1 MSVQTTLPLTNQT
14 SKGGPAEKMIDDS
27 IIDGIFSSLR
37 KNDKKIGK
45 RDEQIRLAKDIFNTI
60 VRKRV
65 SVMESPTGTGKSLAI
80 LAAACA
86 AALTKRKS
94 VDLTTMSE
102 TQSNAKTVI
111 ATTRKQL
118 QEQLLEEYQKLAPL
132 FEGKVKVALIKG
144 KTGYIDLNLL
154 KHHENIFRDDPEMME
169 KLKRIRNL
177 AEKYGGDIEMM
188 MGEAE
193 DIDYDLSTLSI
204 QYESL
209 GDGEDDTGIKNTYY
223 FDRAVERAKDA
234 DVVITNQAFF
244 FAYNW
249 TKSGKKVHDAIAEI
263 RKKDSNGS
271 GDDDID
277 NAIAFEVDKLP
288 FAIDNIILDEAH
300 DYENTVA
307 RILSK
312 SLAFS
317 SIARYVSMAT
327 KMILKNKGTLIKNN
341 DIDDILE
348 AENAVV
354 KAIAKADEQAKS
366 ESRHII
372 ALTDPGVLPA
382 NIARAVKTIYENL
395 SIITDALRSLKGN
408 IKGKKGLLWRL
419 EDAEKILQAAIVVY
433 YTAHKDNAD
442 VQDKY
447 REIIQK
453 LANDK
458 VKGLANY
465 SALYIS
471 LSEELKR
478 PSLEVF
484 SPWVKGAVNY
494 INSIYNSVTVLSG
507 TLANPGSTKG
517 VDNKDKFT
525 NIIKT
530 LGIDKLRDSGKRYGK
545 MEVYKGYD
553 LKRMATLYLHPNLQ
567 PPQFDGSDTAEAL
580 KQYVDAVKDTI
591 KEVID
596 THKRVLILTPSHRES
611 GLIGE
616 YLKGSMVYIPG
627 GEKLSTMV
635 ERLEKD
641 GGVLVTASAWQGV
654 DIDGLDAVV
663 LTRIPFQ
670 SPMDPVI
677 VARKSIAALRGYN
690 DRYFFAE
697 SRQKA
702 FRRLRQGMGRLIR
715 NEKSKGDIYLLD
727 SRIYNHGDILSYLKG
742 TYSIVEQ
749 Q

>member
-1 MSVQTTLPLTNQT
+1 
-14 SKGGPAEKMIDDS
+14 
-27 IIDGIFSSLR
+27 
-37 KNDKKIGK
+37 
-45 RDEQIRLAKDIFNTI
+45 
-60 VRKRV
+60 
-65 SVMESPTGTGKSLAI
+65 MESPTGTGKSLAI

-94 VDLTTMSE
+94 IDLTTMSK

-118 QEQLLEEYQKLAPL
+118 QEQLLEEYQKLDPL
-132 FEGKVKVALIKG
+132 FEGKIKVALIKG
-144 KTGYIDLNLL
+144 KTGYIDISLL
-154 KHHENIFRDDPEMME
+154 KHYEIIFRDDPEMME
-169 KLKRIRNL
+169 KLKKIRNL

-188 MGEAE
+188 MSEAE
-193 DIDYDLSTLSI
+193 DIDYDLTTLNI
-204 QYESL
+204 RYDSL

-223 FDRAVERAKDA
+223 FDKAVERAKDA
-234 DVVITNQAFF
+234 DIVITNQAFF

-263 RKKDSNGS
+263 RKKNSNGS

-277 NAIAFEVDKLP
+277 SAIAFEVDKLP

-300 DYENTVA
+300 DYENTVT
-307 RILSK
+307 RILAK

-327 KMILKNKGTLIKNN
+327 KMILKNKGTLIKSD

-348 AENAVV
+348 AGNAITR
-354 KAIAKADEQAKS
+354 AIAKADEQAKS

-372 ALTDPGVLPA
+372 ALTDHGTLPA
-382 NIARAVKTIYENL
+382 NIAKAVKTIYENL
-395 SIITDALRSLKGN
+395 SIITDTLRSLKV
-408 IKGKKGLLWRL
+408 KGKKGLLWRL
-419 EDAEKILQAAIVVY
+419 EDAEKILQAAMIIY

-447 REIIQK
+447 REIIKK
-453 LANDK
+453 LSNGK
-458 VKGLANY
+458 TKNLANY

-471 LSEELKR
+471 LSEERKQ
-478 PSLEVF
+478 PSIEVF

-507 TLANPGSTKG
+507 TLANPGSTRG
-517 VDNKDKFT
+517 MDNEDKFT

-530 LGIDKLRDSGKRYGK
+530 LGIDKLIASGRLYWKT
-545 MEVYKGYD
+545 EVYKGYD

-567 PPQFDGSDTAEAL
+567 PPQFDGSDTVEAL
-580 KQYVDAVKDTI
+580 NQYVDAVKDTI

-616 YLKGSMVYIPG
+616 YLKNSMVYIPG
-627 GEKLSTMV
+627 GEKLSTMI
-635 ERLEKD
+635 ERLEKN

-663 LTRIPFQ
+663 ITRIPFQ
-670 SPMDPVI
+670 SPMAPVI
-677 VARKSIAALRGYN
+677 VARKSIAALRGYD
-690 DRYFFAE
+690 DRSLFIE

-727 SRIYNHGDILSYLKG
+727 SRIYNHTDMLSYLKG
-742 TYSIVEQ
+742 TYSTVERLKENQ
-749 Q
+749 KEE